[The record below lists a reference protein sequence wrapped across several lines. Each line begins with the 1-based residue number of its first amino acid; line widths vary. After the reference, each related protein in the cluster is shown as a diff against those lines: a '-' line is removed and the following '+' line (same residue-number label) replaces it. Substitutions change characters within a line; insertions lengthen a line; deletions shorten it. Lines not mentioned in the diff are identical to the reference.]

1 MIRML
6 TLVSMVALPLIS
18 LGGCQRNEEPA
29 PAEIVRP
36 VLSMIVEPRS
46 GQELHLAGLVAS
58 QVQTDLG
65 FRLAGRLA
73 SRSVNVGDR
82 VSAGQIVAE
91 LDAASLEL
99 ALRAARADLV
109 SAQAQF
115 ENAHGVESRQRE
127 LLTSGTITEANFELA
142 DLRLKLAQATL
153 NRAEGNLGKADDHL
167 GYARLV
173 AEFDGVVT
181 AVMLDPGS
189 DLMAGQPVLTIAR
202 PELRDVVVD
211 VPGTAANSLTLGTAF
226 TVSLQLD
233 PSITARGV
241 LREVAPEADS
251 AIRTRRIKVGL
262 IQPPSA
268 FRIGTTVSVTTSTG
282 DMSPIEIP
290 LTVIREIDQRTYV
303 WLLDTAAGIVSKHEI
318 IVTERIG
325 QVALVG
331 SGLEAGMRIAVA
343 GVNSLTDGQ
352 KIRTAGED
360 Q

>member
-18 LGGCQRNEEPA
+18 LGGCQRSVEPA

-36 VLSMIVEPRS
+36 VLSMIVQPRS

-290 LTVIREIDQRTYV
+290 LTSIREIDQRTYV

>member
-127 LLTSGTITEANFELA
+127 LLTSGTTTEANFELA

-290 LTVIREIDQRTYV
+290 LTAIREIDQRTYV

>member
-6 TLVSMVALPLIS
+6 ALVSMVALPLVS

-46 GQELHLAGLVAS
+46 GQEMHLAGLVAS

-82 VSAGQIVAE
+82 VSAGQVVAE
-91 LDAASLEL
+91 LDATSLEL

-115 ENAHGVESRQRE
+115 ENAQGVESRQRE
-127 LLTSGTITEANFELA
+127 LLASGTITEANFELSE
-142 DLRLKLAQATL
+142 LRLKLAQATL
-153 NRAEGNLGKADDHL
+153 NRAEGNLGKAEDHL
-167 GYARLV
+167 SYGRLV

-189 DLMAGQPVLTIAR
+189 DLMPGQPVLTIAR

-211 VPGTAANSLTLGTAF
+211 VPGTAASSLTVGTTF

-241 LREVAPEADS
+241 LREIAPEADP
-251 AIRTRRIKVGL
+251 AIRTRRIKIGL
-262 IQPPSA
+262 IDPPSV
-268 FRIGTTVSVTTSTG
+268 FRIGTTVSVTTSAG
-282 DMSPIEIP
+282 DVSPIEIP
-290 LTVIREIDQRTYV
+290 LAAIQQVGQSAYV
-303 WLLDTAAGIVSKHEI
+303 WLLDTAAGTVSQHQI
-318 IVTERIG
+318 IVADRIG
-325 QVALVG
+325 EVAVVG

-343 GVNSLTDGQ
+343 GANSLTDGQ
-352 KIRTAGED
+352 KIQTAGEV

>member
-6 TLVSMVALPLIS
+6 AFVSMVALPLVS

-29 PAEIVRP
+29 PADIVRP

-82 VSAGQIVAE
+82 VSAGQVVAE
-91 LDAASLEL
+91 LDATSLEL

-115 ENAHGVESRQRE
+115 ENAQGVESRQRE
-127 LLTSGTITEANFELA
+127 LLASGTITEANFELA

-189 DLMAGQPVLTIAR
+189 DFMAGQPVLTIAR

-211 VPGTAANSLTLGTAF
+211 VPGTAASSLPLGTAF

-233 PSITARGV
+233 PSMTARGV
-241 LREVAPEADS
+241 LREIAPEADT
-251 AIRTRRIKVGL
+251 AIRTRRIRIGL
-262 IQPPSA
+262 VDPPSA

-282 DMSPIEIP
+282 DVSPIEIP
-290 LTVIREIDQRTYV
+290 LTAVREVDQRTYV
-303 WLLDTAAGIVSKHEI
+303 WLLDTAAGTVSQHQI
-318 IVTERIG
+318 TVTERIG
-325 QVALVG
+325 EVALVG

-352 KIRTAGED
+352 RIQTTGED